1 MAVKLNF
8 TKEFCEGLAFD
19 AMVVGVAKNGHVKVQ
34 RDHGKHNWI
43 VRDTGQSGLYLRL
56 TPGTTSWY
64 VQRKVAGQPWQ
75 RKIGHFWAANS
86 NEPTMSLKAAR
97 DEAALWLGQIVGG
110 TDLAVARKQLQLTS
124 KEARQRDRFTV
135 GVAYEVW
142 VEEEAESGAAPGTTT
157 DRKKVTNWMN
167 RSPVWSVPVADVTV
181 DHVKASIGPIL
192 DQAIGKLTRRPAW
205 GGPKSVSTGTLNKIY
220 NYMSGAWAAAAE
232 KIGMDGADKGPF
244 KIWRG
249 KQKNWPS
256 PTERETFLDTE
267 TDEGVAWL
275 KALVELQEK
284 AHDPAVLTQKQGQH
298 EKGLSPHTSV
308 LIDLYILILIW
319 GSRKTETA
327 LLEWRDIDFDKRMII
342 LRGET
347 TKNKKADTIPLTT
360 WATEILH
367 KRREH
372 YQRWR
377 PDEPTPYVFPSRR
390 RLLLDDGTKVSRPIS
405 NPRSILVTLRE
416 ETGLMINAHDL
427 RRTMATEL
435 IQSDDIDKAVQE
447 LVLAGAVLHHT
458 NRKGGITSASTAR
471 YLMRK
476 ANSLRKSY
484 QQREDKLRRL
494 AGLPVD
500 VQEAPPEEERR
511 KDREALL
518 ELVRTEPAFRR
529 ELMEDLLR

>member
-1 MAVKLNF
+1 MAVKLKF
-8 TKEFCEGLAFD
+8 TEEFCSSLSFD
-19 AMVVGVAKNGHVKVQ
+19 AMVVGVSKSGHVKVQ

-75 RKIGHFWAANS
+75 RQIGHYWAANS
-86 NEPTMSLKAAR
+86 NEPAMSLKDAR
-97 DEAALWLGQIVGG
+97 DAAALWLGQIVGG
-110 TDLAVARKQLQLTS
+110 KDLAVERKKLQLTS
-124 KEARQRDRFTV
+124 KEARQRDRYTV
-135 GVAYEVW
+135 GVAYGEW
-142 VEEEAESGAAPGTTT
+142 VEEMAESGAAASTTT
-157 DRKKVTNWMN
+157 DRMKVTGWMK
-167 RSPVWSVPVADVTV
+167 RSPIWSVPVADVTV
-181 DHVKASIGPIL
+181 DHIKASIGPIL
-192 DQAIGKLTRRPAW
+192 DRAIGKTTRRPTW

-220 NYMSGAWAAAAE
+220 NYTSGAWAAAAE
-232 KIGMDGADKGPF
+232 KLGLEGADKGPF

-256 PTERETFLDTE
+256 PTERDTFLDTE
-267 TDEGVAWL
+267 TEVGVAWL
-275 KALVELQEK
+275 KALVELQAR

-327 LLEWRDIDFDKRMII
+327 LLEWRDIDFNKRMII

-360 WATEILH
+360 WATEILQN
-367 KRREH
+367 RRAH

-377 PDEPTPYVFPSRR
+377 PDEPTPFVFPSRR
-390 RLLLDDGTKVSRPIS
+390 RMLLDDGTKVSRPIS

-458 NRKGGITSASTAR
+458 NTKGGVTSAATAR

-484 QQREDKLRRL
+484 QQREDKLRML
-494 AGLPVD
+494 AGLAV
-500 VQEAPPEEERR
+500 APTEEPAPEM
-511 KDREALL
+511 KLDKAALL
-518 ELVRTEPAFRR
+518 ELLKSDPNFKR
-529 ELMEDLLR
+529 EMMETLLG